1 MAIPNRKEQR
11 TLALFIF
18 LALANI
24 EIVFMKHLHPNIIRQ
39 LFVLLVI
46 IGFAIIIFRGIA
58 PYLTG
63 FLGAITLYVLC
74 YPAMKRLERFK
85 IPSAI
90 GALLLI
96 ISSFFLILLPL
107 WGIFFM
113 LSSRVKDA
121 MTNSNQVAE
130 QVKVYFTEL
139 EQRSGIYLM
148 DRLEE
153 STLADWI
160 TSNFTVLLSTTVDTT
175 ISIGIMYFIL
185 YYMLTNRKTLRKALF
200 HYLPMADSSLA
211 IIEKESKAMVRAN
224 ALGIPLVALVQ
235 AIIALIGF
243 FIFGIEEPFFWAIIV
258 FIGSMIPIV
267 GTLIGT
273 IPVFI
278 VTIANGKEFQAWG
291 ILLYGLIVV
300 GSADNLVRMF
310 AIKKLD
316 NIHPLITLI
325 GVLIGLP
332 LFGFIGLI
340 FGPLIVS
347 IFLVLVKI
355 YKNEFWA

>member
-1 MAIPNRKEQR
+1 
-11 TLALFIF
+11 
-18 LALANI
+18 
-24 EIVFMKHLHPNIIRQ
+24 MKHLHPNLIRQ
-39 LFVLLVI
+39 LFVLMVI

-63 FLGAITLYVLC
+63 FLGAITLYVLS
-74 YPAMKRLERFK
+74 YPLMERLDRFNV
-85 IPSAI
+85 PSAV

-107 WGIFFM
+107 WGIISM
-113 LSSRVKDA
+113 LSERVTDA
-121 MTNSNQVAE
+121 MINSSQVTK
-130 QVKVYFTEL
+130 QVKEYFMEL
-139 EQRSGIYLM
+139 EQRSGIFLM
-148 DRLEE
+148 DRLQE
-153 STLADWI
+153 STLTDWL
-160 TSNFTVLLSTTVDTT
+160 TSNFTGLLSTTMDTV

-185 YYMLTNRKTLRKALF
+185 YYMLTNRKKLRKALF

-224 ALGIPLVALVQ
+224 ALGIPLVAVVQ
-235 AIIALIGF
+235 AIIALLGF
-243 FIFGIEEPFFWAIIV
+243 IIFGIQEPIFWAIIV

-278 VTIANGKEFQAWG
+278 VAIANGQEFQAWG

-340 FGPLIVS
+340 FGPLLVS

-355 YKNEFWA
+355 YKNEFGLSTVDNKAKL

>member
-1 MAIPNRKEQR
+1 
-11 TLALFIF
+11 
-18 LALANI
+18 
-24 EIVFMKHLHPNIIRQ
+24 MKHLHPNIIRQ

-46 IGFAIIIFRGIA
+46 IGFATIIFQGIA

-63 FLGAITLYVLC
+63 FLGAVTLYVLC
-74 YPAMKRLERFK
+74 YPPMKRLEQFK
-85 IPSAI
+85 MPSAVS
-90 GALLLI
+90 ALLLI
-96 ISSFFLILLPL
+96 TSSFFLILLPL
-107 WGIFFM
+107 WGIISMFSDRIKDAM
-113 LSSRVKDA
+113 LSS
-121 MTNSNQVAE
+121 NQVTE
-130 QVKVYFTEL
+130 QVKDYLIEL
-139 EQRSGIYLM
+139 ERSSGIYWIE
-148 DRLEE
+148 RFQE
-153 STLADWI
+153 STFTEWI
-160 TSNFTVLLSTTVDTT
+160 ASNFTGLLSTTVDTA
-175 ISIGIMYFIL
+175 ISIGIMYFLL
-185 YYMLTNRKTLRKALF
+185 YYMLTNRKKLREALF

-211 IIEKESKAMVRAN
+211 IIEKESKAIVRAN
-224 ALGIPLVALVQ
+224 ALGIPLVAMVQ

-243 FIFGIEEPFFWAIIV
+243 LMFGIEEPVFWAIIV

-278 VTIANGKEFQAWG
+278 VTIAYGQEFQAWG
-291 ILLYGLIVV
+291 ILVYGLIVV

-355 YKNEFWA
+355 YKNEFGVNTQHNEAKL